1 VGEKSW
7 GYIKDE
13 KFRTPE
19 SLVDELVDIVS
30 KNGCL
35 LLNIGP
41 KPDGTIPD
49 EAQKILLDMGKWL
62 SVNGEAIYATRP
74 WKVYGEGP
82 TKVVGGSFKDTATSG
97 YTAQDIRFTAKG
109 DTLYAIAL
117 AWPEDGKLR
126 IKSLAADSDLTKRE
140 IKTVQM
146 LGSKAKVSWTRS
158 AEGLIVELP
167 RGKPGGY
174 PAALK
179 IFPVDR
185 ATGQTE

>member
-1 VGEKSW
+1 MGEKSW

-19 SLVDELVDIVS
+19 SLLDELVDIVS

-49 EAQKILLDMGKWL
+49 EVQKILLNMGKWL

-74 WKVYGEGP
+74 WKIYGEGP

-97 YTAQDIRFTAKG
+97 YTAEDIRFTAKG

-117 AWPEDGKLR
+117 AWPQDGKLR
-126 IKSLAADSDLTKRE
+126 IESLAEGSQLTKRE
-140 IKTVQM
+140 IKRVQM
-146 LGSKAKVSWTRS
+146 LGSKAPVKWTRTS
-158 AEGLIVELP
+158 DGLVVELP
-167 RGKPGGY
+167 NGKASSY
-174 PAALK
+174 PVALK

-185 ATGQTE
+185 AVTQTQ